1 MTPQKVADIS
11 EPIEQL
17 YSDLTDELLINI
29 ARHLSKST
37 ATWSALHEIETL
49 EEMGQLTQENIEII
63 NTYVAKMPEEIK
75 KAMNESR
82 LEALGEIENKLQQA
96 ADNGYLT
103 KPVTD
108 STVDV
113 VQALSNQAA
122 EQLNLINQTMLN
134 TSLQQYQNGIYEFR
148 QEMQNAAPRTIE
160 SVDDLQIAQ
169 NEINIAAGK
178 TVAGTETR
186 YNAMRK
192 AISNLNKAGIVGYYD
207 RANRAWTAEAYVNMD
222 IRTTVHNTY
231 IQSVQTRQQ
240 DYGSDVFQVS
250 AHAGARPLCYPYQGK
265 LYSWGASGGTIRL
278 GDGKTYKYEPIGET
292 SYGEPAGLFGINC
305 GHVPYPM
312 IAGVSEPVKEDIQ
325 SKEENDKQ
333 YQDSQKQRALERQ
346 IRYAKRNVEMLGDL
360 ATDADRDKIKQ
371 AQAQMRAF
379 IQSTG
384 RTRRY
389 DREQIVTQRGT
400 TGIKPTVKTP
410 ITPNITPVTAKT
422 INQIVISEKL
432 TKSLKKEGTKEYT
445 ALLEKAPDR
454 IKALYNNLADK
465 LQEVTKKKGKGFY
478 SPAYKSITWSERSY
492 EGVSK
497 WTTLAHEYGHFAD
510 DLSKN
515 NNYSHNEADK
525 INALLD
531 KYKIE
536 ALKPLKN
543 NLSNSD
549 KFLAA
554 LRADKEL
561 NKAFESDKEK
571 QKEIT
576 TDLLKDRNGTAG
588 LQDCFDGWFHTR
600 DLMGDGYLPWGHGDR
615 YYNRFY
621 TSHVKSSGKLQELKE
636 IYTDLGLQAENK
648 RDVAHICRDYDTAS
662 ELWANIT
669 GDMTCNEN
677 MLKYYEKYTPNSLQ
691 AFIEITEGL
700 INATD

>member
-63 NTYVAKMPEEIK
+63 NTYVTKMPEEIK

-122 EQLNLINQTMLN
+122 EQLNLVNQTMLN

-160 SVDDLQIAQ
+160 SVEDLQIAQ

-178 TVAGTETR
+178 TVTGTETR

-389 DREQIVTQRGT
+389 DREQIVTQRGA
-400 TGIKPTVKTP
+400 TGIKPTIK
-410 ITPNITPVTAKT
+410 TPVTPNNTVITTQISDRYTGTDQKT
-422 INQIVISEKL
+422 LDFIDLCDKRGIVYNRVTDRTEKL
-432 TKSLKKEGTKEYT
+432 SEEQIINLLGGGDKTSGSCASVGLAYIGQKNGWNVLDFRGGESQDVFSDYATIHYVIPELPNLKVIKETARAQATAGNKLLKQVEKNKEYYFACGQHAAIVRKT
-445 ALLEKAPDR
+445 A
-454 IKALYNNLADK
+454 NDK
-465 LQEVTKKKGKGFY
+465 LQYLELQADGKWIKNGWTDFNGNPRYTLANRFDATKSGNDYEAVMIEVSSCKGSEELREILGYINTAENEQKKG
-478 SPAYKSITWSERSY
+478 
-492 EGVSK
+492 
-497 WTTLAHEYGHFAD
+497 
-510 DLSKN
+510 
-515 NNYSHNEADK
+515 
-525 INALLD
+525 
-531 KYKIE
+531 
-536 ALKPLKN
+536 
-543 NLSNSD
+543 
-549 KFLAA
+549 
-554 LRADKEL
+554 
-561 NKAFESDKEK
+561 
-571 QKEIT
+571 
-576 TDLLKDRNGTAG
+576 NGG
-588 LQDCFDGWFHTR
+588 GIR
-600 DLMGDGYLPWGHGDR
+600 
-615 YYNRFY
+615 
-621 TSHVKSSGKLQELKE
+621 
-636 IYTDLGLQAENK
+636 
-648 RDVAHICRDYDTAS
+648 
-662 ELWANIT
+662 
-669 GDMTCNEN
+669 
-677 MLKYYEKYTPNSLQ
+677 
-691 AFIEITEGL
+691 
-700 INATD
+700 

>member
-1 MTPQKVADIS
+1 MTPQRIADIS

-29 ARHLSKST
+29 AKHLSRST

-63 NTYVAKMPEEIK
+63 NTYVAKMPQEIK
-75 KAMNESR
+75 DAMNESR
-82 LEALGEIENKLQQA
+82 LEALGEIEQKLKEA
-96 ADNGYLT
+96 AEKGYLT
-103 KPVTD
+103 TPVSD

-122 EQLNLINQTMLN
+122 EQLNLVNQTMLN

-148 QEMQNAAPRTIE
+148 REMENAAPKTIE
-160 SVDDLQIAQ
+160 NEQQLELAQ
-169 NEINIAAGK
+169 HEIDIAAGK
-178 TVAGTETR
+178 TVTGTETR

-192 AISNLNKAGIVGYYD
+192 AIRSLNNAGIVGYYD

-265 LYSWGASGGTIRL
+265 LYSWSSSGGYIRL
-278 GDGKTYKYEPIGET
+278 GDGKQHRFEPIGTT

-312 IAGVSEPVKEDIQ
+312 IPNVSEPVKEDIQ
-325 SKEENDKQ
+325 TEEENTKQ
-333 YQDSQKQRALERQ
+333 YQESQKQRALERQ
-346 IRYAKRNVEMLGDL
+346 IRYAKRNVEMLGNL
-360 ATDADRDKIKQ
+360 ATDADRDRIKQ
-371 AQAQMRAF
+371 AQANMRAF
-379 IQSTG
+379 IQETG

-400 TGIKPTVKTP
+400 TGTKPTARTP
-410 ITPNITPVTAKT
+410 ITPNITPVSAKT
-422 INQIVISEKL
+422 IDKIVISDEL
-432 TKSLKKEGTKEYT
+432 SKSLKNAGTKEYT
-445 ALLEKAPDR
+445 EILEKAPDR

-465 LQEVTKKKGKGFY
+465 LRSVHKKKGNGY
-478 SPAYKSITWSERSY
+478 YTPSEKSITWSERNY
-492 EGVSK
+492 DGTSK

-510 DLSKN
+510 DMSVD
-515 NNYSHNEADK
+515 NYSHNEADRV
-525 INALLD
+525 NALLD
-531 KYKIE
+531 KYKIDI
-536 ALKPLKN
+536 LKPLRN

-554 LRADKEL
+554 VRADKEL
-561 NKAFESDKEK
+561 NRVFEDSKEK

-576 TDLLKDRNGTAG
+576 TDLLKNRNGTAG

-600 DLMGDGYLPWGHGDR
+600 ELTGDGFLPWGHGDK

-621 TSHVKSSGKLQELKE
+621 KRNVKDSGKLTELKE
-636 IYTDLGLQAENK
+636 IYNDLGLKAENK
-648 RDVAHICRDYDTAS
+648 HDVAQICRDYETAS

-677 MLKYYEKYTPNSLQ
+677 VLKYYEKYTPNSLQ
-691 AFIEITEGL
+691 AYIEITEGL

>member
-1 MTPQKVADIS
+1 MTPQRVADIS

-122 EQLNLINQTMLN
+122 EQLNLVNQTMLN

-178 TVAGTETR
+178 TVTGTETR

-278 GDGKTYKYEPIGET
+278 GDGKTYRFEPIGET

-410 ITPNITPVTAKT
+410 ITPNNTVKTTQISDRYTGTDQKTLDFIELCDKRGIVYNRVTDRT
-422 INQIVISEKL
+422 EKL
-432 TKSLKKEGTKEYT
+432 SEQQIIDLLGGGDKTSGSCASVGLAYIGQKNGWNVLDFRGGESQDVFSDYATIYYVLPELPNLKVTKET
-445 ALLEKAPDR
+445 ARAQATAGNKLLKQVEKNKEYYFACGQHAAIVR
-454 IKALYNNLADK
+454 KTANDK
-465 LQEVTKKKGKGFY
+465 LQYLELQADGKLVKNG
-478 SPAYKSITWSERSY
+478 
-492 EGVSK
+492 
-497 WTTLAHEYGHFAD
+497 WTDFDGNPRYTLAHRFNANKTG
-510 DLSKN
+510 
-515 NNYSHNEADK
+515 NNYEAVMIDVSSCK
-525 INALLD
+525 GSEELREILGYIN
-531 KYKIE
+531 
-536 ALKPLKN
+536 
-543 NLSNSD
+543 
-549 KFLAA
+549 
-554 LRADKEL
+554 
-561 NKAFESDKEK
+561 
-571 QKEIT
+571 T
-576 TDLLKDRNGTAG
+576 
-588 LQDCFDGWFHTR
+588 
-600 DLMGDGYLPWGHGDR
+600 
-615 YYNRFY
+615 
-621 TSHVKSSGKLQELKE
+621 
-636 IYTDLGLQAENK
+636 AENEQK
-648 RDVAHICRDYDTAS
+648 KGNGGGIR
-662 ELWANIT
+662 
-669 GDMTCNEN
+669 
-677 MLKYYEKYTPNSLQ
+677 
-691 AFIEITEGL
+691 
-700 INATD
+700 

>member
-82 LEALGEIENKLQQA
+82 LEALGEIEKKLQQA

-122 EQLNLINQTMLN
+122 EQLNLVNQTMLN

-148 QEMQNAAPRTIE
+148 QEMQNAASRTIE

-178 TVAGTETR
+178 TVTGTETR

-278 GDGKTYKYEPIGET
+278 GDGKTYRFEPIGET

-371 AQAQMRAF
+371 VQAQMRAF

-384 RTRRY
+384 RARRY

-400 TGIKPTVKTP
+400 AGIKPTVKTP
-410 ITPNITPVTAKT
+410 ITPSNSVTNITANT
-422 INQIVISEKL
+422 N
-432 TKSLKKEGTKEYT
+432 
-445 ALLEKAPDR
+445 
-454 IKALYNNLADK
+454 
-465 LQEVTKKKGKGFY
+465 
-478 SPAYKSITWSERSY
+478 
-492 EGVSK
+492 
-497 WTTLAHEYGHFAD
+497 TLSF
-510 DLSKN
+510 
-515 NNYSHNEADK
+515 
-525 INALLD
+525 
-531 KYKIE
+531 
-536 ALKPLKN
+536 
-543 NLSNSD
+543 
-549 KFLAA
+549 
-554 LRADKEL
+554 
-561 NKAFESDKEK
+561 
-571 QKEIT
+571 
-576 TDLLKDRNGTAG
+576 
-588 LQDCFDGWFHTR
+588 
-600 DLMGDGYLPWGHGDR
+600 
-615 YYNRFY
+615 
-621 TSHVKSSGKLQELKE
+621 
-636 IYTDLGLQAENK
+636 
-648 RDVAHICRDYDTAS
+648 
-662 ELWANIT
+662 
-669 GDMTCNEN
+669 
-677 MLKYYEKYTPNSLQ
+677 
-691 AFIEITEGL
+691 
-700 INATD
+700 

>member
-113 VQALSNQAA
+113 VQALSSQAA
-122 EQLNLINQTMLN
+122 EQLNLVNQTMLN

-178 TVAGTETR
+178 TVTGTETR

-389 DREQIVTQRGT
+389 DREQIVTQRGA

-410 ITPNITPVTAKT
+410 ISSTDNKYYKKQTQDALAQIYETHRTLNNLTAVPLNELSEEDRKKLFVVNYGNIDKEVSRNFTEQVIKLSQKYDTTLKSIRLMNKNEVLGRMNAFASTYHDYDMDDST
-422 INQIVISEKL
+422 IIINPIKCGKYDKL
-432 TKSLKKEGTKEYT
+432 VNRIKELVDLKWSVNIEKEY
-445 ALLEKAPDR
+445 
-454 IKALYNNLADK
+454 ADK
-465 LQEVTKKKGKGFY
+465 YVVTHEFAHTLIEMQSKLD
-478 SPAYKSITWSERSY
+478 YKRNW
-492 EGVSK
+492 
-497 WTTLAHEYGHFAD
+497 LNADYG
-510 DLSKN
+510 
-515 NNYSHNEADK
+515 
-525 INALLD
+525 
-531 KYKIE
+531 KIE
-536 ALKPLKN
+536 NA
-543 NLSNSD
+543 
-549 KFLAA
+549 
-554 LRADKEL
+554 RKEL
-561 NKAFESDKEK
+561 NGIYNAYMKEYQEVDKERK
-571 QKEIT
+571 AYELDFLNNFNEDSANKARELTERLNELTLSKYALTNSDEFMAESFAQHE
-576 TDLLKDRNGTAG
+576 LGTEDANEYVT
-588 LQDCFDGWFHTR
+588 QV
-600 DLMGDGYLPWGHGDR
+600 MEVINR
-615 YYNRFY
+615 YFGR
-621 TSHVKSSGKLQELKE
+621 
-636 IYTDLGLQAENK
+636 
-648 RDVAHICRDYDTAS
+648 
-662 ELWANIT
+662 
-669 GDMTCNEN
+669 
-677 MLKYYEKYTPNSLQ
+677 
-691 AFIEITEGL
+691 
-700 INATD
+700 

>member
-82 LEALGEIENKLQQA
+82 LEALGEIENKLQRA

-122 EQLNLINQTMLN
+122 EQLNLVNQTMLN

-178 TVAGTETR
+178 TVTGTETR

-278 GDGKTYKYEPIGET
+278 GDGKTYRFEPIGET

-410 ITPNITPVTAKT
+410 IKPSNSVTNITAKT
-422 INQIVISEKL
+422 NTLSFTPAKNKTDAITTMQQFSGIIDITKASLDQLNDINEVLSTLTTKYPSTPYKKIAQNNRMKANARSNYEELEINTNKL
-432 TKSLKKEGTKEYT
+432 GRDIDFKAMQDTCRKNIEFINEVYGGAIPVKYRKAYKQWESLLTYDRYGVSTTYGTKGT
-445 ALLEKAPDR
+445 
-454 IKALYNNLADK
+454 I
-465 LQEVTKKKGKGFY
+465 
-478 SPAYKSITWSERSY
+478 
-492 EGVSK
+492 
-497 WTTLAHEYGHFAD
+497 AHEYGHTISDQYWGQINSMRANVNAYTNAAKDRRSKVYNAYTKALTSGDIKSISYYASTNAD
-510 DLSKN
+510 
-515 NNYSHNEADK
+515 E
-525 INALLD
+525 
-531 KYKIE
+531 
-536 ALKPLKN
+536 
-543 NLSNSD
+543 
-549 KFLAA
+549 FLAEVFA
-554 LRADKEL
+554 AREMGEQLPDYIDEML
-561 NKAFESDKEK
+561 NEVF
-571 QKEIT
+571 
-576 TDLLKDRNGTAG
+576 N
-588 LQDCFDGWFHTR
+588 
-600 DLMGDGYLPWGHGDR
+600 
-615 YYNRFY
+615 
-621 TSHVKSSGKLQELKE
+621 GKL
-636 IYTDLGLQAENK
+636 
-648 RDVAHICRDYDTAS
+648 
-662 ELWANIT
+662 
-669 GDMTCNEN
+669 
-677 MLKYYEKYTPNSLQ
+677 
-691 AFIEITEGL
+691 
-700 INATD
+700 

>member
-1 MTPQKVADIS
+1 MIPQRVADIS

-29 ARHLSKST
+29 AKHLSKST

-122 EQLNLINQTMLN
+122 EQLNLVNQTMLN

-160 SVDDLQIAQ
+160 SAEDLQIAQ

-178 TVAGTETR
+178 TVTGTETR

-278 GDGKTYKYEPIGET
+278 GDGKTYRFEPIGET

-312 IAGVSEPVKEDIQ
+312 IPNVSEPVKEDIQ
-325 SKEENDKQ
+325 SKEENTKQ
-333 YQDSQKQRALERQ
+333 YQESQKQRALERQ

-360 ATDADRDKIKQ
+360 ATEADKDKIKQ
-371 AQAQMRAF
+371 AQANMREF
-379 IQSTG
+379 IKETG

-389 DREQIVTQRGT
+389 DREQIVTQRGST
-400 TGIKPTVKTP
+400 SVKPTTRTK
-410 ITPNITPVTAKT
+410 ISPNDNYNDLTVNTLKNIYTTHRELNNLKSVSVDELGDNYFTVNYGNIDKEVAKT
-422 INQIVISEKL
+422 FTTTISDLAAKYDTTLQSVRLMTKNEVMMLKDAFATTYHSYETDVSTIAINPLKSGNYEKL
-432 TKSLKKEGTKEYT
+432 TNRVKELIDVNFMVK
-445 ALLEKAPDR
+445 
-454 IKALYNNLADK
+454 
-465 LQEVTKKKGKGFY
+465 
-478 SPAYKSITWSERSY
+478 
-492 EGVSK
+492 
-497 WTTLAHEYGHFAD
+497 
-510 DLSKN
+510 
-515 NNYSHNEADK
+515 
-525 INALLD
+525 
-531 KYKIE
+531 
-536 ALKPLKN
+536 
-543 NLSNSD
+543 
-549 KFLAA
+549 
-554 LRADKEL
+554 ADKEL
-561 NKAFESDKEK
+561 ANKYIVTHEFAHTLVDMQTKLDDKRNWLGADYDKIRSVRKQVNSIYNSYIKEYQETEK
-571 QKEIT
+571 ALKE
-576 TDLLKDRNGTAG
+576 N
-588 LQDCFDGWFHTR
+588 
-600 DLMGDGYLPWGHGDR
+600 
-615 YYNRFY
+615 
-621 TSHVKSSGKLQELKE
+621 ELKFLNDFDTE
-636 IYTDLGLQAENK
+636 AADKAREYAAKLDSIKVSKYGMTNSDEFFAECFTLHELGTSENPYV
-648 RDVAHICRDYDTAS
+648 DAIMEVV
-662 ELWANIT
+662 
-669 GDMTCNEN
+669 NEN
-677 MLKYYEKYTPNSLQ
+677 F
-691 AFIEITEGL
+691 AR
-700 INATD
+700 

>member
-113 VQALSNQAA
+113 VQALSSQAA
-122 EQLNLINQTMLN
+122 EQLNLVNQTMLN

-178 TVAGTETR
+178 TATGTETR

-278 GDGKTYKYEPIGET
+278 GDGKTYRFEPIGET

-410 ITPNITPVTAKT
+410 ITPTPIKTKPNTYVNAITIEDAERKANYFTDVNQWAATGVSYKGISVDVANIVNKT
-422 INQIVISEKL
+422 LTEFYDKYNVNKFGGVIAPTGNS
-432 TKSLKKEGTKEYT
+432 KEGKMIQNATAAYSPVRNSFLLNRTTLKNISTAEKALKAEKEVVTDYLKNPDKYDITKMSTRAYKVLENSKVSGRGT
-445 ALLEKAPDR
+445 VPDTIEEVITHELGHSLEKQISNNTNVIALKQRMEQYAPKISGYACESWGEYVAESFASYTKGEKVADPEL
-454 IKALYNNLADK
+454 IKA
-465 LQEVTKKKGKGFY
+465 F
-478 SPAYKSITWSERSY
+478 
-492 EGVSK
+492 
-497 WTTLAHEYGHFAD
+497 
-510 DLSKN
+510 
-515 NNYSHNEADK
+515 
-525 INALLD
+525 
-531 KYKIE
+531 
-536 ALKPLKN
+536 
-543 NLSNSD
+543 
-549 KFLAA
+549 
-554 LRADKEL
+554 KEL
-561 NKAFESDKEK
+561 E
-571 QKEIT
+571 
-576 TDLLKDRNGTAG
+576 R
-588 LQDCFDGWFHTR
+588 
-600 DLMGDGYLPWGHGDR
+600 
-615 YYNRFY
+615 
-621 TSHVKSSGKLQELKE
+621 
-636 IYTDLGLQAENK
+636 
-648 RDVAHICRDYDTAS
+648 
-662 ELWANIT
+662 
-669 GDMTCNEN
+669 
-677 MLKYYEKYTPNSLQ
+677 
-691 AFIEITEGL
+691 
-700 INATD
+700 